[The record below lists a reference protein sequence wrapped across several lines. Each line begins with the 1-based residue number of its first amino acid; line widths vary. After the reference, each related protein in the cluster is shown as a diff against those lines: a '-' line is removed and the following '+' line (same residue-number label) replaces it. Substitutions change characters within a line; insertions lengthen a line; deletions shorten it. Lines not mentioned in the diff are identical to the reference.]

1 LNLAGTL
8 VGISLVLLLAL
19 GVAALFMAGRTSGES
34 NRDDPPAPG
43 KREDGRDDASD

>member
-8 VGISLVLLLAL
+8 VAISLVLLLAL

-43 KREDGRDDASD
+43 KPGDGRDDTRE